1 MLQMLPWGVDEMLML
16 SKKFKALS
24 DAFPDDWVP
33 SEDEDE
39 DDEDSSSHSG
49 GEVEEDGEDLSAGE
63 AESSGGKGEDQDY
76 GVEAIH
82 NVRVSDKALRQR
94 KGTSSCYSTLLVT
107 VPVLPSTFVRAHGAL
122 AAECPA
128 PGV

>member
-1 MLQMLPWGVDEMLML
+1 MLQMCPWGVDEMLML
-16 SKKFKALS
+16 SKKFKTLS

-33 SEDEDE
+33 SEDED
-39 DDEDSSSHSG
+39 DEDSSNNSG
-49 GEVEEDGEDLSAGE
+49 SDVEEDGEDVTEDE
-63 AESSGGKGEDQDY
+63 AESSGGTGEDQDY

-107 VPVLPSTFVRAHGAL
+107 VPVLPSAFVRGQGAL
-122 AAECPA
+122 AAECSE